1 MNNLKLYTIIVTCVC
16 LSSIVHGAAYHTPE
30 QQKVI
35 DTIKTNGY
43 SGTDITGLTIY
54 YNVNQSTNELYENVD
69 GIVPPN
75 KEELLSTL
83 NYANKNIKKVFY
95 YNYTYVTYPPEG
107 YYARDYS
114 NTDFSNFNWEQN
126 RMDFINFND
135 TNFSGTTINTCEH
148 DYSFFRN
155 SKFSNSTIIDS
166 TFFNSDYSNADF
178 SNSKISNSK
187 FEWGIFTNT
196 NFTGASIHG
205 TNQDKST
212 PDGITISLLC
222 NTTGTG
228 ITRSQLESTQSF
240 QEKTLNGVAIFSFDD
255 IKIMDFSGIN
265 LNGFN
270 LKNSKWDHSNFSD
283 SDFSNTDLL
292 GASLRY
298 CNLSNTTFE
307 NANIHGN
314 EAPDTGIILSNVNNG
329 IGMSIDAFL
338 STNSYNTKNLS
349 GITLY
354 DSNLDY
360 VDFSGCDMRG
370 IKFFGVSLNES
381 SLKNANLSSY
391 AYFEECGNI
400 NTIDFSGSNIHGGGS
415 YRNGIY
421 VLGSSKNHFLT
432 RFQLESTNSFFLK
445 NLSGVCLG
453 TNNFYNLDIYMEYG
467 DIDLSNF
474 DLTHSTWNCVDFTRA
489 NLQNADLYSCEFN
502 YCIANN
508 IDIRGAIRTDW
519 FSYGSSKCNN
529 LISVD
534 GKIKNFSM
542 NSSVDNMF
550 IRKYI
555 PSTSTGTTITAKF
568 AEDATVSGDATLTLE
583 TGAIVEILSGVSVVF
598 GNESTLVMNFDK
610 DNNTSFVVNE
620 NANLVFEDGATIVF
634 NIDSLQEGE
643 TITFSAIEWDSSATI
658 SGLNRLKKGTTLM
671 LLVDGKEYDGN
682 WTYAVSDNKLWIMSV
697 PEPAEWA
704 MIFGAVALGLAVY
717 RRRK

>member
-1 MNNLKLYTIIVTCVC
+1 MNIFKFC
-16 LSSIVHGAAYHTPE
+16 SIVSCFCFASILHGASYHTPE
-30 QQKVI
+30 EQQVI
-35 DTIKTNGY
+35 DTIKANGY
-43 SGTDITGLTIY
+43 DGTDITNLTLY
-54 YNVNQSTNELYENVD
+54 YNVNQSTGEIYENVD

-75 KEELLSTL
+75 KEELLSTSS
-83 NYANKNIKKVFY
+83 YANRNIKKVFY
-95 YNYTYVTYPPEG
+95 YNYTYITYPPEG

-114 NTDFSNFNWEQN
+114 NTDFSNFNWQQN

-166 TFFNSDYSNADF
+166 TFFNSDFSNADF

-205 TNQDKST
+205 SNQDKSN
-212 PDGITISLLC
+212 PDGMTVSLLC

-228 ITRSQLESTQSF
+228 ITRLQLESTQSF
-240 QEKTLNGVAIFSFDD
+240 QEKMLNGVGMYSFDD
-255 IKIMDFSGIN
+255 IKTMDFSGIN
-265 LNGFN
+265 FDGFN

-298 CNLSNTTFE
+298 CNLTNTRFE

-338 STNSYNTKNLS
+338 STNSYNIKNLN

-354 DSNLDY
+354 DSYLNCI
-360 VDFSGCDMRG
+360 DFSDCNMRG
-370 IKFFGVSLNES
+370 VKFFSVYLDGS
-381 SLKNANLSSY
+381 SVRNANLSNY

-400 NTIDFSGSNIHGGGS
+400 NNVDFSGATIHGSGS
-415 YRNGIY
+415 YRDGIY
-421 VLGSSKNHFLT
+421 VLGLSETHFLT
-432 RFQLESTNSFFLK
+432 RSQLESTNSFSLK
-445 NLSGVCLG
+445 TLSGVCFAPNDL
-453 TNNFYNLDIYMEYG
+453 YSIDIYMDYKN
-467 DIDLSNF
+467 IDLSNF
-474 DLTHSTWNCVDFTRA
+474 NLTHSTWLCVDFTRA
-489 NLQNADLYSCEFN
+489 NLQNADLYVCDFN

-508 IDIRGAIRTDW
+508 IDIRGALRTDW

-542 NSSVDNMF
+542 NSSDDNML

-555 PSTSTGTTITAKF
+555 PPTSTGTMITAKF
-568 AEDATVSGDATLTLE
+568 EDNATINGNATLTLE
-583 TGAIVEILSGVSVVF
+583 AGAIAEILSGVAVVF
-598 GNESTLVMNFDK
+598 GGESTLIINLDK
-610 DNNTSFVVNE
+610 NNDTSFVVNE

-634 NIDSLQEGE
+634 NVDSLLEGE
-643 TITFSAIEWDSSATI
+643 TISFSAIEWDSSATV
-658 SGLNRLKKGTTLM
+658 SGLNLLKKGSTLM
-671 LLVDGKEYDGN
+671 LLVNGKEFDTD
-682 WTYAVSDNKLWIMSV
+682 WTFTIRDNKLWIMSV
-697 PEPAEWA
+697 PEPATYA
-704 MIFGAVALGLAVY
+704 AIFGALALAFAAY